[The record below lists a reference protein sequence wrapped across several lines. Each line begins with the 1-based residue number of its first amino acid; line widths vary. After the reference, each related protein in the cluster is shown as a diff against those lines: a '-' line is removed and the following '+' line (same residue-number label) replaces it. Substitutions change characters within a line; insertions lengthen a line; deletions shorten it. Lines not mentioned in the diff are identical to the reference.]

1 MVPVSRHTLDAR
13 GLICPM
19 PVIRTQNKIAELHAG
34 DELEI
39 TATDPGAL
47 ADIPA
52 WCRVHGH
59 EVIAAR
65 REGSEVR
72 ILVRVRGS

>member
-1 MVPVSRHTLDAR
+1 MVSVSRHTLDVR

-19 PVIRTQNKIAELHAG
+19 PVIRAQSKIAELCPG

-47 ADIPA
+47 VDIPA

-59 EVIAAR
+59 EVLAVG
-65 REGSEVR
+65 REGTEVR
-72 ILVRVRGS
+72 ILVRVRDT